1 MSTVI
6 TGDKIGAFVM
16 LQVYYKLHLEVMS
29 GPNGM
34 RWRGVTPMQQAKR
47 IMAEAGIDCPHRTK
61 AAVLKQYETVL
72 IEAGILRP
80 QTGERR

>member
-1 MSTVI
+1 
-6 TGDKIGAFVM
+6 
-16 LQVYYKLHLEVMS
+16 
-29 GPNGM
+29 
-34 RWRGVTPMQQAKR
+34 MQQAKR